1 MASALSLL
9 VVMAIAFYIGRL
21 FGERSATIVE
31 REKFLKVLRSI
42 KTEDGLHAVA
52 KYHVIYIRT
61 LITKKLQE
69 EWWK

>member
-1 MASALSLL
+1 MLSLFSL
-9 VVMAIAFYIGRL
+9 VFVMVTAFYIGRL
-21 FGERSATIVE
+21 FGERSATVVE
-31 REKFLKVLRSI
+31 RQKFLKVLRSI

>member
-42 KTEDGLHAVA
+42 KIEDGLHAVA

>member
-52 KYHVIYIRT
+52 KYHVLYIKT
-61 LITKKLQE
+61 LITKRLQE